1 MDSLK
6 EKTALI
12 TGASSGVGKAIALE
26 LAALGALVLL
36 VARDPEKLRIV
47 SDEIK
52 TAGAVARSWA
62 VDLTNDDA
70 LQNFTVEIKKEFA
83 GLDFLIHSAGAF
95 RMEPI
100 ASAPVADF
108 DALYRCNVRAPF
120 VLTQALLPLVI
131 ARSGGIA
138 FINSTAGTRAQ
149 ANVGQ
154 YAATKHALR
163 AIADTLRLEMNSHN
177 VRVLSVMLG
186 RTATPMQKEVC
197 RLEGSVYDA
206 SRFLQPK
213 EVARAVVNALTLP
226 ATAEVTELSLRPTH
240 KSIGK

>member
-12 TGASSGVGKAIALE
+12 TGASSGVGRAIALE

-36 VARDPEKLRIV
+36 VARDPQKLRIV
-47 SDEIK
+47 SDEIR
-52 TAGAVARSWA
+52 TSGGAARHWS
-62 VDLTNDDA
+62 VDLTSDEA
-70 LQNFTVEIKKEFA
+70 VQTFTSEIKKEFA
-83 GLDFLIHSAGAF
+83 GLDFLVHSAGAF

-120 VLTQALLPLVI
+120 VLTQALLPLMM
-131 ARSGGIA
+131 ARSGAIA
-138 FINSTAGTRAQ
+138 FINSTAGARTH

-154 YAATKHALR
+154 YAATKYALR
-163 AIADTLRLEMNSHN
+163 AIADTLRLELNSHN

-186 RTATPMQKEVC
+186 RTATPMQEEVC

-206 SRFLQPK
+206 SRFLQPD
-213 EVARAVVNALTLP
+213 EVARAVVDAMTLP
-226 ATAEVTELSLRPTH
+226 ATAEVTELFLRPIH
-240 KSIGK
+240 KSTGK